1 MKHPR
6 KRSKRTATGA
16 RRSTSAPRTEKPQET
31 SISRQKLLEIS
42 RLDRKAA
49 LRAGRFSGRK
59 LPKLREESKSRPQAP
74 RDGKERLQKILAS
87 AGVCS
92 RRKAEELILLGE
104 VQVNGETVNT
114 LGAKADPQNDVIS
127 VQGKIIQAAYIDHV
141 YFVLNKPRGYVTTTQ
156 DPQGRPTVMDLM
168 GGIKERIYP
177 VGRLDYASEGLLLFT
192 NDGELANRLMH
203 PSGCV
208 ERTYAVKVRGTF
220 TQEHLKRLRKGIQL
234 SDGFVKPVR
243 AWRGEHLQ
251 GKDWVYLTLTEGK
264 NLEIRRIFA
273 VLDLEVER
281 LRRVAIG
288 PLRIE
293 DVPVGR
299 YLKLTRRDI
308 LAILEDK
315 SKEIE

>member
-1 MKHPR
+1 M
-6 KRSKRTATGA
+6 
-16 RRSTSAPRTEKPQET
+16 
-31 SISRQKLLEIS
+31 LEIS
-42 RLDRKAA
+42 RLDRKAT
-49 LRAGRFSGRK
+49 LRAGRFTGKK
-59 LPKLREESKSRPQAP
+59 LPQLREESKSGAAKQPS
-74 RDGKERLQKILAS
+74 DGKERLQKLIAA

-104 VQVNGETVNT
+104 VRVNGVVVNT
-114 LGAKADPQNDVIS
+114 LGAKADPQTDVIS
-127 VQGKIIQAAYIDHV
+127 VQDKIIQTAYIDHV
-141 YFVLNKPRGYVTTTQ
+141 YFVLNKPRGYVTTTH

-203 PSGCV
+203 PSGGV
-208 ERTYAVKVRGTF
+208 ERTYAVKVRGEF
-220 TQEHLKRLRKGIQL
+220 TQDHLRALRKGIQL
-234 SDGFVKPVR
+234 SDGFVKPVK

-251 GKDWVYLTLTEGK
+251 GKDWVFLTLTEGK
-264 NLEIRRIFA
+264 NMEIRRIFA
-273 VLDLEVER
+273 VLDLEVDR

-288 PLRIE
+288 PLRVE
-293 DVPVGR
+293 EVPVGK
-299 YLKLTRRDI
+299 YLKLTKRDI

>member
-1 MKHPR
+1 M
-6 KRSKRTATGA
+6 
-16 RRSTSAPRTEKPQET
+16 
-31 SISRQKLLEIS
+31 
-42 RLDRKAA
+42 DRKAT
-49 LRAGRFSGRK
+49 LRAGRFTGKK
-59 LPKLREESKSRPQAP
+59 LPQLREESKSGAAKQPS
-74 RDGKERLQKILAS
+74 DGKERLQKLIAA

-104 VQVNGETVNT
+104 VRVNGVVVNT
-114 LGAKADPQNDVIS
+114 LGAKADPQTDVIS
-127 VQGKIIQAAYIDHV
+127 VQDKIIQTAYIDHV
-141 YFVLNKPRGYVTTTQ
+141 YFVLNKPRGYVTTTH

-203 PSGCV
+203 PSGGV
-208 ERTYAVKVRGTF
+208 ERTYAVKVRGEF
-220 TQEHLKRLRKGIQL
+220 TQDHLRALRKGIQL
-234 SDGFVKPVR
+234 SDGFVKPVK

-251 GKDWVYLTLTEGK
+251 GKDWVFLTLTEGK
-264 NLEIRRIFA
+264 NMEIRRIFA
-273 VLDLEVER
+273 VLDLEVDR

-288 PLRIE
+288 PLRVE
-293 DVPVGR
+293 EVPVGK
-299 YLKLTRRDI
+299 YLKLTKRDI